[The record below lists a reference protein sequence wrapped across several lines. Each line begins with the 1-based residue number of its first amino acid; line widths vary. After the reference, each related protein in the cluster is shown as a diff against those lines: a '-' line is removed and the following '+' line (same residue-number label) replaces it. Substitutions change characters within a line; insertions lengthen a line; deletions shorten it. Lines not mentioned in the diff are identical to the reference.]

1 MRRILSVVDLVS
13 TWVGKV
19 VSVLTLFVALAIVYE
34 ILMRYTFSK
43 PTVWASESTV
53 FACGLVYLLGGAWT
67 LLEDKHVRI
76 DTLYAKV
83 SPRGRAALDCFTYLF
98 FAIYIAVMLYAT
110 AIYAYESAAL
120 RETTMTP
127 WDPPIY
133 PIKVAMALALALLL
147 MQGTARFIR
156 NLYFLITGKAP

>member
-1 MRRILSVVDLVS
+1 MRRILSVVDRVS
-13 TWVGKV
+13 TWFGKA
-19 VSVLTLFVALAIVYE
+19 VSILTLFVALAIVYE
-34 ILMRYTFSK
+34 IFMRYTFSK

-76 DTLYAKV
+76 DMLYSKV

-98 FAIYIAVMLYAT
+98 FAIYIVVMLRAT
-110 AIYAYESAAL
+110 AIYAYESVSL

-133 PIKVAMALALALLL
+133 PMKVAMTVALALLIL
-147 MQGTARFIR
+147 QGTARFIR
-156 NLYFLITGKAP
+156 NLYFLVTGKTL

>member
-34 ILMRYTFSK
+34 ILMRYAFSK

-76 DTLYAKV
+76 DMLYSKV
-83 SPRGRAALDCFTYLF
+83 SHRGRAALDCFTYLF
-98 FAIYIAVMLYAT
+98 FAFYIAVMLYAT

-133 PIKVAMALALALLL
+133 PMKVAMAVALALLL
-147 MQGTARFIR
+147 LQGTARFIR
-156 NLYFLITGKAP
+156 NLYFLIKGKAP

>member
-19 VSVLTLFVALAIVYE
+19 VSVLTLFVALAIMYE
-34 ILMRYTFSK
+34 ILMRYSFSK

-76 DTLYAKV
+76 DMLYAKV

-98 FAIYIAVMLYAT
+98 FALYIVVMLHAT
-110 AIYAYESAAL
+110 AIYAYESVAL

-133 PIKVAMALALALLL
+133 PMKVAMAVALALLL

-156 NLYFLITGKAP
+156 NLYFLIAGKAP

>member
-34 ILMRYTFSK
+34 ILMRYAFSK

-76 DTLYAKV
+76 DMLYAKV

-98 FAIYIAVMLYAT
+98 FAFYIAVMLYAT

-133 PIKVAMALALALLL
+133 PMKVAMAVALALLL
-147 MQGTARFIR
+147 LQGTARFIR
-156 NLYFLITGKAP
+156 NLYFLIEGKAP

>member
-34 ILMRYTFSK
+34 ILMRYAFSK

-76 DTLYAKV
+76 DMLYSKV

-98 FAIYIAVMLYAT
+98 FAIYIAVMLHAT
-110 AIYAYESAAL
+110 AIYAYESVAL

-133 PIKVAMALALALLL
+133 PMKVAMAVALALLL

-156 NLYFLITGKAP
+156 NLYFLIAGKAP

>member
-1 MRRILSVVDLVS
+1 
-13 TWVGKV
+13 
-19 VSVLTLFVALAIVYE
+19 
-34 ILMRYTFSK
+34 MRYAFSK

-76 DTLYAKV
+76 DMLYAKV

-98 FAIYIAVMLYAT
+98 FAFYIAVMLYAT

-120 RETTMTP
+120 RETPMTP
-127 WDPPIY
+127 WDPPLY
-133 PIKVAMALALALLL
+133 TVKVAMAVALALLL
-147 MQGTARFIR
+147 LQGTARFIR
-156 NLYFLITGKAP
+156 NLYFLIEGKAP

>member
-34 ILMRYTFSK
+34 ILMRYAFSK

-76 DTLYAKV
+76 DMLYAKV

-98 FAIYIAVMLYAT
+98 FAFYIAVMLYAT

-133 PIKVAMALALALLL
+133 PMKVAMAVALALLL
-147 MQGTARFIR
+147 MQGTAKFIR
-156 NLYFLITGKAP
+156 NLYFLIADKAQ

>member
-1 MRRILSVVDLVS
+1 MRKILRVVD
-13 TWVGKV
+13 T
-19 VSVLTLFVALAIVYE
+19 VSVFFGKGVSILTLFVAMAIVYE
-34 ILMRYTFSK
+34 ILMRYTFSL

-76 DTLYAKV
+76 DMLYAKI

-98 FAIYIAVMLYAT
+98 FAFYIAVMLRAT
-110 AIYAYESAAL
+110 TIYAYESVAL

-133 PIKVAMALALALLL
+133 PMKVAMAVALALLL

-156 NLYFLITGKAP
+156 NLYFLVTGKAL

>member
-1 MRRILSVVDLVS
+1 MRRILSVVDRVS
-13 TWVGKV
+13 AWFGKGV
-19 VSVLTLFVALAIVYE
+19 CVLTLFVAVAIVYE
-34 ILMRYTFSK
+34 ILMRYAFSK

-76 DTLYAKV
+76 DMLYAKV
-83 SPRGRAALDCFTYLF
+83 SPKGRAALDCFTYLF
-98 FAIYIAVMLYAT
+98 FAFYIAVMLHAT
-110 AIYAYESAAL
+110 AIYAYESVAL

-133 PIKVAMALALALLL
+133 PMKVAMTVALALLL
-147 MQGTARFIR
+147 MQGTAKFIR
-156 NLYFLITGKAP
+156 NLYFLVTGKTL

>member
-34 ILMRYTFSK
+34 ILMRYAFSK

-76 DTLYAKV
+76 DMLYSKV

-98 FAIYIAVMLYAT
+98 FALYIVVMLYAT

-133 PIKVAMALALALLL
+133 PMKVAMAVALALLL

-156 NLYFLITGKAP
+156 NLYFLIAGKAP

>member
-13 TWVGKV
+13 TWVGKG

-34 ILMRYTFSK
+34 IFMRYAFVK
-43 PTVWASESTV
+43 PTVWASESTA

-76 DTLYAKV
+76 DMVYAKV

-98 FAIYIAVMLYAT
+98 FAFYIAVMLQAT

-133 PIKVAMALALALLL
+133 PMKVAMTVALALLL
-147 MQGTARFIR
+147 LQGTAKFIR
-156 NLYFLITGKAP
+156 NLYFLVTGKTL